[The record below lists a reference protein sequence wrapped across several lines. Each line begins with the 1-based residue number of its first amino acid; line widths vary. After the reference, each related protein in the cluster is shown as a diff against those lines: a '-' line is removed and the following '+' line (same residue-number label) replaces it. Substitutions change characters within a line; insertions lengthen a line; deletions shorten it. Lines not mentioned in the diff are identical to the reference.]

1 MDNVNPP
8 WVNVN
13 AGAIT
18 LPMGGKRYPWEVN
31 VNAWAIT
38 LPMGGSR
45 SVFLTEGLFESKN
58 LFSESC
64 LECPITYGLTPFQ
77 VPWTV
82 LKAHFEVNMSA
93 FLG

>member
-18 LPMGGKRYPWEVN
+18 LPMRGKRYPWEVN

-38 LPMGGSR
+38 LLMGGSR
-45 SVFLTEGLFESKN
+45 SLFLTEGLFESKN
-58 LFSESC
+58 V
-64 LECPITYGLTPFQ
+64 Q
-77 VPWTV
+77 KVVW
-82 LKAHFEVNMSA
+82 SA
-93 FLG
+93 P